1 MPAFFFLRM
10 FDEITKAATDF
21 DQALASS
28 NDVRSLDDLRV
39 RYFGRKGGLIPA
51 LFGKLKDVPK
61 EQKKDVGDA
70 LNKLRD
76 RIEEALKEKV
86 DRAAAE
92 ESARKELRDFVDV
105 TLPGRMPNLGSLHPI
120 TLVRQQMEQIFR
132 EMGYSVDPG
141 PEIETDWY
149 NFEALNFTPDH
160 PARDTQDTFFTNVPG
175 MLLRTH
181 TSNVQIRSME
191 NKKPPVKVIS
201 CGRVYRRDEITMRR
215 SPMFHQA
222 EGLLVDRGIH
232 IGHMRATLEHFVK
245 KLFGGDPQ
253 FRLRPS
259 FFPFTE
265 PSAELDMS
273 CLFCKGQGCGTCSQ
287 TGWMEIL
294 GCGMVHPQVLRN
306 VGIDPEEWSGFAF
319 GMGIDRVA
327 MLKYDIPN
335 IRTLFENDLRV
346 LRQF

>member
-1 MPAFFFLRM
+1 MIE
-10 FDEITKAATDF
+10 EITGIGTAFDRELEAATDT
-21 DQALASS
+21 
-28 NDVRSLDDLRV
+28 RSLDAVRV
-39 RYFGRKGGLIPA
+39 QYFGRKGGLIPA
-51 LFGKLKDVPK
+51 LFGRLKDVPK
-61 EQKKDVGDA
+61 EQKREVGDA
-70 LNKLRD
+70 LNRLRD
-76 RIEEALKEKV
+76 RIQSALDEKSA
-86 DRAAAE
+86 RL
-92 ESARKELRDFVDV
+92 ESAELLRKEARETIDV
-105 TLPGRMPNLGSLHPI
+105 TLPGRRPQLGSLHPI

-141 PEIETDWY
+141 PEIESDRY

-160 PARDTQDTFFTNVPG
+160 PARDTQDTFFVDVG
-175 MLLRTH
+175 SLLLRTH
-181 TSNVQIRSME
+181 TSNVQIRAME
-191 NKKPPVKVIS
+191 QWKPPVKVIS

-222 EGLLVDRGIH
+222 EGFLVDKGIH
-232 IGHMRATLEHFVK
+232 IGHMRATLEHFVTR
-245 KLFGGDPQ
+245 LFGGAPK

-294 GCGMVHPQVLRN
+294 GCGMIHPQVLRN
-306 VGIDPEEWSGFAF
+306 VNIDPEEWGGFAF

-346 LRQF
+346 LQQF

>member
-1 MPAFFFLRM
+1 ML
-10 FDEITKAATDF
+10 DEIIRAGTDF
-21 DQALASS
+21 DRALDAAA
-28 NDVRSLDDLRV
+28 DTRTLDAVRV
-39 RYFGRKGGLIPA
+39 QYFGRKGGLIPA
-51 LFGKLKDVPK
+51 LFGKLKDIPK
-61 EQKKDVGDA
+61 ERKKEVGDA
-70 LNKLRD
+70 LNRLRD
-76 RIEEALKEKV
+76 RIQQALDEKTG
-86 DRAAAE
+86 RLAAAE
-92 ESARKELRDFVDV
+92 LLRKDVRETIDV
-105 TLPGRMPNLGSLHPI
+105 TLPGRRPHLGSLHPI
-120 TLVRQQMEQIFR
+120 TLVRQQMEAIFR

-141 PEIETDWY
+141 PEIETDRY

-160 PARDTQDTFFTNVPG
+160 PARDTQDTFFVDVG
-175 MLLRTH
+175 RLLLRTH
-181 TSNVQIRSME
+181 TSNVQIRAME
-191 NKKPPVKVIS
+191 QWKPPVKVIS

-222 EGLLVDRGIH
+222 EGFVVDKGIH
-232 IGHMRATLEHFVK
+232 IGHMRATLEHFVT
-245 KLFGGDPQ
+245 KLFGGTPK

-273 CLFCKGQGCGTCSQ
+273 CLFCKGNGCGTCSQ

-294 GCGMVHPQVLRN
+294 GCGMIHPQVLRN
-306 VGIDPEEWSGFAF
+306 VNIDPEEWSGFAF

-346 LRQF
+346 LQQF

>member
-1 MPAFFFLRM
+1 ML
-10 FDEITKAATDF
+10 DEIMRAGTDF
-21 DQALASS
+21 DRALDAAA
-28 NDVRSLDDLRV
+28 DTRTLDAVRV
-39 RYFGRKGGLIPA
+39 QYFGRKGGLIPA

-61 EQKKDVGDA
+61 EQKREVGDA
-70 LNKLRD
+70 LNRLRD
-76 RIEEALKEKV
+76 RIQQALDEKTGTL
-86 DRAAAE
+86 AAAE
-92 ESARKELRDFVDV
+92 LLRKDVRETIDV
-105 TLPGRMPNLGSLHPI
+105 TLPGRRPHLGSLHPI
-120 TLVRQQMEQIFR
+120 TLVRQQMEAIFR

-141 PEIETDWY
+141 PEIETDRY

-160 PARDTQDTFFTNVPG
+160 PARDTQDTFFVDVG
-175 MLLRTH
+175 RLLLRTH
-181 TSNVQIRSME
+181 TSNVQIRAME
-191 NKKPPVKVIS
+191 QWKPQVKVIS

-222 EGLLVDRGIH
+222 EGFVVDKGIH
-232 IGHMRATLEHFVK
+232 IGHMRATLEHFVT
-245 KLFGGDPQ
+245 KLFGGTPK

-273 CLFCKGQGCGTCSQ
+273 CLFCKGKGCGTCSQ

-294 GCGMVHPQVLRN
+294 GCGMIHPQVLRN
-306 VGIDPEEWSGFAF
+306 VNIDPEEWSGFAF

-346 LRQF
+346 LQQF